1 MEKIAFLLT
10 LQVNKEK
17 KFIRKNYG
25 FSNAMNQCD
34 LNEVNQ

>member
-17 KFIRKNYG
+17 EKFIRKNYG
-25 FSNAMNQCD
+25 FSNAMN
-34 LNEVNQ
+34 